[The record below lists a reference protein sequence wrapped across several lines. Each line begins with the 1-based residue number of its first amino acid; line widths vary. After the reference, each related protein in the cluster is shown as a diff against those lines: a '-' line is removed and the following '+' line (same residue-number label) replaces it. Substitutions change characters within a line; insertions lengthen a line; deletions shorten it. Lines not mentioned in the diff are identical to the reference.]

1 MRTVFLV
8 TALLL
13 FSFVSFGQATDYRV
27 VFDLTSK
34 DTNAHKTV
42 MRQVKAIAQERP
54 DAKLEVVIYSGALD
68 IARKDKSPYAAD
80 IEALTKSP
88 NVSFKVCNGT
98 MKRLNVTAAELIP
111 GVQVVP
117 DGIYEIITR
126 QKEGW
131 GYIKIAP

>member
-1 MRTVFLV
+1 MKTLLSVLVFVICSSLC
-8 TALLL
+8 
-13 FSFVSFGQATDYRV
+13 FGQATDYKV

-42 MRQVKAIAQERP
+42 MRQVKGIAKERP
-54 DAKLEVVIYSGALD
+54 DAHLEVVIYSGAID
-68 IARKDKSPYAAD
+68 IARKSTSPYAAD

-117 DGIYEIITR
+117 DGIYEIISR